1 MDDVQCTM
9 YDESVNC
16 QLSIVNYQLST
27 KRSDNSYNSLTP
39 KKLSTCE
46 TLVIN
51 KNVVHYNLPDEHRYP
66 LQLDPHRVALSIA
79 KGIRANHS
87 IITIDWRYRLPVF
100 FWRLVPRWVWV
111 RLKVAS
117 K

>member
-16 QLSIVNYQLST
+16 QLST
-27 KRSDNSYNSLTP
+27 KRSDNSLTP

-51 KNVVHYNLPDEHRYP
+51 KNVVHYNLPDEQQSAVEKYIGVNGYP
-66 LQLDPHRVALSIA
+66 TYKLIDRNGTLLDVNADPIDLDALA
-79 KGIRANHS
+79 DLLERMK
-87 IITIDWRYRLPVF
+87 
-100 FWRLVPRWVWV
+100 
-111 RLKVAS
+111 
-117 K
+117 